1 MNAQPNTPAGSI
13 PPRPPLP
20 AATGVPAPAPAAA
33 GAPAPAAADVPEPTA
48 AGRHVNSGRLGL
60 GAAPEVRNPS
70 IPPRPPRPAPPQAA
84 EPSPVAEPASRLRAA
99 VRSPRVLLTAY
110 VVVLTLIAVWPVP
123 VDSGAGGLLRRI
135 TRVFPIATYA
145 RIEFG
150 ANILL
155 FVPLGILLALILQ
168 QRYLIL
174 PIALVSTVAIESVQA
189 LMLERRTPSVMDIIA
204 NLTGAALG
212 VLIVAFVQWR
222 RGRGRA
228 PALP

>member
-20 AATGVPAPAPAAA
+20 GASGAPVPSRAAA
-33 GAPAPAAADVPEPTA
+33 ADVPAPAAAD
-48 AGRHVNSGRLGL
+48 RHVNSGRLGVA
-60 GAAPEVRNPS
+60 AAPVARHPS
-70 IPPRPPRPAPPQAA
+70 IPPRPPLPARP
-84 EPSPVAEPASRLRAA
+84 SRLRAA
-99 VRSPRVLLTAY
+99 VRNPRVLLAAY
-110 VVVLTLIAVWPVP
+110 LVVLTLIAVWPVP
-123 VDSGAGGLLRRI
+123 VDSGAGGLLRGI

-155 FVPLGILLALILQ
+155 FVPLGILLALILR

-174 PIALVSTVAIESVQA
+174 PIALVSTVAIESFQA
-189 LMLERRTPSVMDIIA
+189 LMLDKRTPSVMDIIA

-212 VLIVAFVQWR
+212 LLIVAFVQWR

-228 PALP
+228 PAAR

>member
-1 MNAQPNTPAGSI
+1 MSAQSNTPAGSI

-20 AATGVPAPAPAAA
+20 GVPGMPAPAS
-33 GAPAPAAADVPEPTA
+33 AD
-48 AGRHVNSGRLGL
+48 RHVGRGQLGL
-60 GAAPEVRNPS
+60 GAAPEARHPS
-70 IPPRPPRPAPPQAA
+70 IPPRPPLPTPPRAA
-84 EPSPVAEPASRLRAA
+84 GPSPVAEPASRLRAA
-99 VRSPRVLLTAY
+99 VRNPRVLLSAY

-135 TRVFPIATYA
+135 TGVLPLFTYA

-189 LMLERRTPSVMDIIA
+189 LLLERRTPSVMDIIA

-212 VLIVAFVQWR
+212 LLIVAVVEWR
-222 RGRGRA
+222 RGRGQA
-228 PALP
+228 TP

>member
-20 AATGVPAPAPAAA
+20 GPPVVPGASGAPVPAPAAPDV
-33 GAPAPAAADVPEPTA
+33 PAPAAADVPAPAA
-48 AGRHVNSGRLGL
+48 AGRHINSGRLGVA
-60 GAAPEVRNPS
+60 AAPVARHPS
-70 IPPRPPRPAPPQAA
+70 IPPRPPRPAPLTRP
-84 EPSPVAEPASRLRAA
+84 SRLRSA
-99 VRSPRVLLTAY
+99 VRNPRVLLAAY
-110 VVVLTLIAVWPVP
+110 LVVLTLIAVWPVP

-135 TRVFPIATYA
+135 TRVFPFATYA

-155 FVPLGILLALILQ
+155 FVPLGILLALILR

-174 PIALVSTVAIESVQA
+174 PIALVSTVAIESFQA
-189 LMLERRTPSVMDIIA
+189 LMLDKRTPSVMDIIA

-212 VLIVAFVQWR
+212 LLIVAFVQWR
-222 RGRGRA
+222 RGRGRTPAA
-228 PALP
+228 P

>member
-20 AATGVPAPAPAAA
+20 GAPVVPGASGAPVPAPAAPDV
-33 GAPAPAAADVPEPTA
+33 PAPAAAD
-48 AGRHVNSGRLGL
+48 RHVNSGRLGVA
-60 GAAPEVRNPS
+60 AAPVARHPS
-70 IPPRPPRPAPPQAA
+70 IPPRPPRPAPLTRP
-84 EPSPVAEPASRLRAA
+84 SRLRAA
-99 VRSPRVLLTAY
+99 VRNPRVLLAAY
-110 VVVLTLIAVWPVP
+110 LFVLTLIAVWPVP
-123 VDSGAGGLLRRI
+123 VDSGAGGLLRGI

-155 FVPLGILLALILQ
+155 FVPLGILLALILR

-174 PIALVSTVAIESVQA
+174 PIALVSTVAIESFQA
-189 LMLERRTPSVMDIIA
+189 LMLDKRTPSVMDIIA

-212 VLIVAFVQWR
+212 LLIVAFVQWR
-222 RGRGRA
+222 RGRDRA
-228 PALP
+228 PAAP

>member
-1 MNAQPNTPAGSI
+1 MSTQSNTPAGSI

-20 AATGVPAPAPAAA
+20 ARAVPAPT
-33 GAPAPAAADVPEPTA
+33 AADQ
-48 AGRHVNSGRLGL
+48 HVNRGQVGF
-60 GAAPEVRNPS
+60 GAAPEARHPS
-70 IPPRPPRPAPPQAA
+70 IPPRPSLPAPAR
-84 EPSPVAEPASRLRAA
+84 VAEPPSRLRAA
-99 VRSPRVLLTAY
+99 VQNPRTLLTAY

-135 TRVFPIATYA
+135 TRIFPILTYA

-155 FVPLGILLALILQ
+155 FVPFGILLALILQ
-168 QRYLIL
+168 QRYLIV
-174 PIALVSTVAIESVQA
+174 PIALVSTVAIESFQA

-212 VLIVAFVQWR
+212 LLVVAVVEWRRR
-222 RGRGRA
+222 RGRS

>member
-20 AATGVPAPAPAAA
+20 GAPVVPGASGAPVRAPAAPD
-33 GAPAPAAADVPEPTA
+33 APAPAAAD
-48 AGRHVNSGRLGL
+48 RHVNSGRLGVA
-60 GAAPEVRNPS
+60 AAPVARHPS
-70 IPPRPPRPAPPQAA
+70 IPPRPLLPAPPTR
-84 EPSPVAEPASRLRAA
+84 PSRLRSA
-99 VRSPRVLLTAY
+99 VRNPRVLLAAY
-110 VVVLTLIAVWPVP
+110 LVVLTLIAVWPVP
-123 VDSGAGGLLRRI
+123 VDSGAGGLLRGI

-155 FVPLGILLALILQ
+155 FVPLGILLALILR

-174 PIALVSTVAIESVQA
+174 PIALVSTVAIESFQA
-189 LMLERRTPSVMDIIA
+189 LMLDKRTPSVMDIIA

-212 VLIVAFVQWR
+212 LLIVAFVQWR

-228 PALP
+228 RAAP